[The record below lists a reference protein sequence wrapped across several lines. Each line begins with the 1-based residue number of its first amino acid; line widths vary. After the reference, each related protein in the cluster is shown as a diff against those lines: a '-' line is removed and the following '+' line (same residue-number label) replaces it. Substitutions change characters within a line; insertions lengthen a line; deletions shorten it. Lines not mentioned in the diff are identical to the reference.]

1 MSTPVLSKTDFL
13 VSPNSWRKHWRG
25 GGGGYQPS
33 LDPDVVCF
41 SSRQNFKAKVN
52 CFDKIVDILLA
63 TSELRKRPV
72 KSDVDNASWDWFR
85 GRKQK
90 ARPPKQ
96 SCDASCVV
104 PKWLIHQNTRQNR
117 TKSIV
122 VTYMTF

>member
-1 MSTPVLSKTDFL
+1 MTESYLGD
-13 VSPNSWRKHWRG
+13 ND
-25 GGGGYQPS
+25 YECQPS
-33 LDPDVVCF
+33 LDPDVVYF
-41 SSRQNFKAKVN
+41 SSKQNFKAKVN

-96 SCDASCVV
+96 SRDTSCVI

-122 VTYMTF
+122 VTYMTFLNISSRSK